1 MKKLLFLI
9 ALFPSI
15 LLADDL
21 KMCQKIVSEINSSAP
36 MTINE
41 TTRLANAECISSL
54 KKGKKVKL
62 IYNHKILDGRV
73 AKKDIESRRPNLLN
87 NWCSKPN
94 MINTL
99 KAYNVEYKHSYMNDK
114 YIASINLTITDCK

>member
-1 MKKLLFLI
+1 
-9 ALFPSI
+9 
-15 LLADDL
+15 
-21 KMCQKIVSEINSSAP
+21 

-62 IYNHKILDGRV
+62 IYNYKILDGRV

-99 KAYNVEYKHSYMNDK
+99 KAYDVEYKHSYMNDK